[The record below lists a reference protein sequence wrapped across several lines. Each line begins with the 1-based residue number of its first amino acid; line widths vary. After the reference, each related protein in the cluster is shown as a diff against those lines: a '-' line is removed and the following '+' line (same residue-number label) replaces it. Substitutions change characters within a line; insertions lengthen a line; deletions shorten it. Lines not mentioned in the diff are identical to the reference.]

1 MSEKHY
7 QSLHKELIKNQKSF
21 NFLEGLPI
29 FDENEL
35 TDKGQYLINS
45 IFNTKYLIRDVFELD
60 TLLDI
65 KVLLDEQIKEL
76 SQ

>member
-1 MSEKHY
+1 MKNEY
-7 QSLHKELIKNQKSF
+7 RELIKNQKSL

-29 FDENEL
+29 FDNQNNI

-60 TLLDI
+60 VLLDI
-65 KVLLDEQIKEL
+65 KQLLDEQINEL
-76 SQ
+76 TL

>member
-1 MSEKHY
+1 MNNKYE
-7 QSLHKELIKNQKSF
+7 ELIKNQKSL

-29 FDENEL
+29 FDEQNNI

-60 TLLDI
+60 VLLDI
-65 KVLLDEQIKEL
+65 KQLLDEQIDEL
-76 SQ
+76 T

>member
-1 MSEKHY
+1 MKNQY
-7 QSLHKELIKNQKSF
+7 KKLIKNQKSL

-29 FDENEL
+29 FDDQNNI

-60 TLLDI
+60 ILLDI
-65 KVLLDEQIKEL
+65 KQILDEQINEL
-76 SQ
+76 TL

>member
-1 MSEKHY
+1 MNNKY
-7 QSLHKELIKNQKSF
+7 KELIKNQKSL

-29 FDENEL
+29 FDEQNNI

-60 TLLDI
+60 VLLDI
-65 KVLLDEQIKEL
+65 KQLLDEQIETLKL
-76 SQ
+76 

>member
-1 MSEKHY
+1 MKNEY
-7 QSLHKELIKNQKSF
+7 KELIKNQKSL

-29 FDENEL
+29 FDDQNNI

-60 TLLDI
+60 VLLDI
-65 KVLLDEQIKEL
+65 KQLLDEQIDAL
-76 SQ
+76 RL

>member
-1 MSEKHY
+1 MKNEEY
-7 QSLHKELIKNQKSF
+7 RELIKNQKSL

-29 FDENEL
+29 FDDQNNI

-60 TLLDI
+60 VLLDI
-65 KVLLDEQIKEL
+65 KQLLDEQITEL
-76 SQ
+76 TL

>member
-1 MSEKHY
+1 MKKEY
-7 QSLHKELIKNQKSF
+7 KELIKNQKSL

-29 FDENEL
+29 FDDQNNI

-60 TLLDI
+60 VLLDI
-65 KVLLDEQIKEL
+65 KQLLDEQINEL
-76 SQ
+76 TL

>member
-1 MSEKHY
+1 MKNEEY
-7 QSLHKELIKNQKSF
+7 RELIKNQKSL

-29 FDENEL
+29 FDDQNNI

-65 KVLLDEQIKEL
+65 KKLLDEQINEL
-76 SQ
+76 TL

>member
-1 MSEKHY
+1 MNNKY
-7 QSLHKELIKNQKSF
+7 KELIKNQKSL

-29 FDENEL
+29 LDDQNNI

-60 TLLDI
+60 VLLDI
-65 KVLLDEQIKEL
+65 KQLLDKQIDEL
-76 SQ
+76 T

>member
-1 MSEKHY
+1 MKYKKEY
-7 QSLHKELIKNQKSF
+7 KELIKNQKSL

-29 FDENEL
+29 FDDENNI

>member
-1 MSEKHY
+1 MKKDEY
-7 QSLHKELIKNQKSF
+7 RELIKNQKSL

-29 FDENEL
+29 FDDQNNI

-60 TLLDI
+60 VLLDI
-65 KVLLDEQIKEL
+65 KQLLDEQINEL
-76 SQ
+76 TL

>member
-1 MSEKHY
+1 MKKEY
-7 QSLHKELIKNQKSF
+7 KELIKNQKSL

-29 FDENEL
+29 FDDENNI

-60 TLLDI
+60 TLLEI
-65 KVLLDEQIKEL
+65 KSLLDEQIKEL
-76 SQ
+76 LD

>member
-1 MSEKHY
+1 MNNKYE
-7 QSLHKELIKNQKSF
+7 ELIKNQKSL

-29 FDENEL
+29 FDEQNNI

-60 TLLDI
+60 VLLDI
-65 KVLLDEQIKEL
+65 KQLLDEQIEEL
-76 SQ
+76 T

>member
-1 MSEKHY
+1 MKKQY
-7 QSLHKELIKNQKSF
+7 KELIKNQKSL

-29 FDENEL
+29 FDDENNI

-65 KVLLDEQIKEL
+65 KKLLDEQIKEL
-76 SQ
+76 TL

>member
-1 MSEKHY
+1 MKYEEY
-7 QSLHKELIKNQKSF
+7 RELIKNQKSL

-29 FDENEL
+29 FDDQNNI

-65 KVLLDEQIKEL
+65 KKLLDEQINEL
-76 SQ
+76 TL

>member
-1 MSEKHY
+1 MKNEEY
-7 QSLHKELIKNQKSF
+7 RELIKNQKSL

-29 FDENEL
+29 FDDQNNI

-60 TLLDI
+60 VLLDI
-65 KVLLDEQIKEL
+65 KQLLDEQITEL
-76 SQ
+76 TF

>member
-1 MSEKHY
+1 MKNEY
-7 QSLHKELIKNQKSF
+7 KELIKNQKSL

-29 FDENEL
+29 FDDQNNI

-60 TLLDI
+60 VLLDI
-65 KVLLDEQIKEL
+65 KQLLDEQIDSL
-76 SQ
+76 TL

>member
-1 MSEKHY
+1 MKKQY
-7 QSLHKELIKNQKSF
+7 KELIKNQKSL

-29 FDENEL
+29 FDDENNI

-60 TLLDI
+60 TLLEI
-65 KVLLDEQIKEL
+65 KALLDEQIKEL
-76 SQ
+76 LD

>member
-1 MSEKHY
+1 MKNQY
-7 QSLHKELIKNQKSF
+7 KELIKNQKSL

-29 FDENEL
+29 FDDQNNI

-60 TLLDI
+60 ILLDI
-65 KVLLDEQIKEL
+65 KQILDEQINEL
-76 SQ
+76 TL

>member
-1 MSEKHY
+1 MKYKKEY
-7 QSLHKELIKNQKSF
+7 KELIKNQKSL

-29 FDENEL
+29 FDDENNI
-35 TDKGQYLINS
+35 TDKGQYLINN

>member
-1 MSEKHY
+1 MKYKKEY
-7 QSLHKELIKNQKSF
+7 KELIKNQKSL

-29 FDENEL
+29 FDDENNI
-35 TDKGQYLINS
+35 TDKGQYLINN
-45 IFNTKYLIRDVFELD
+45 IFNTKYLIRDGFELD